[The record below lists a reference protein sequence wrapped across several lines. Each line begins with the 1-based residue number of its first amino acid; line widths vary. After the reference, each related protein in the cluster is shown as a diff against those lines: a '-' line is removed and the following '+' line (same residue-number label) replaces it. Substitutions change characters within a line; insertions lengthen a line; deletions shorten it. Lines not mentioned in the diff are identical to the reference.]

1 MPPALMEM
9 VNARKGWSIGESVD
23 GQRSALTG
31 AMECAAREGHANRGG
46 GDTLLAVGGGMKI
59 KFSALCQR
67 QWHEDLS

>member
-1 MPPALMEM
+1 MLPALIEM
-9 VNARKGWSIGESVD
+9 VNARKGWSIGQSVD

-31 AMECAAREGHANRGG
+31 AMECAVREGQIGEEGICRWS
-46 GDTLLAVGGGMKI
+46 LAGGMKI